1 MVTRALPPSVHS
13 TGTMASVPCGSI
25 APVMIRML
33 VPGDSAYA
41 PVSPAATSAT
51 TGRVTGFSS
60 VAAATSS
67 TRTA

>member
-1 MVTRALPPSVHS
+1 MVTLAVPPSVHS

-25 APVMIRML
+25 APVMILML

-41 PVSPAATSAT
+41 PVSPAATSAI

-67 TRTA
+67 TCTA